1 MNYRPLADTGLTVST
16 LCLGTMTY
24 GEQNDEREAF
34 EQLDMALAAG
44 INFIDT
50 AEMYS
55 VPPRAETMGSTEA
68 IIGRWLAQRGCRDQ
82 VVIATKVAGPG
93 GDWLTYIRGGDN
105 HLDRSNILAAADAS
119 LRRLQTDVI
128 DLYQLHWPERQNNR
142 FGQLGYEHHDDAEQ
156 ATLLESLDALG
167 ELVRAGKVR
176 HVGVSNETPWG
187 LMRFLHLAE
196 QHDLPRMV
204 SIQNPYSLLNRTFE
218 IGLAEISHR
227 ENVGLL
233 AYSPLGFGVLSGKY
247 LNGQLPADSRLRLF
261 PDYTR
266 YSNPQAQKA
275 THDYVALARDHGLDP
290 AQMALAFVTSRP
302 FVTSNIIGA
311 TTLAQLRSNLDSAE
325 LTLGDDLIEDIEQI
339 HTRHPNP
346 SP

>member
-1 MNYRPLADTGLTVST
+1 MIYRPLADTGLNVSA
-16 LCLGTMTY
+16 LCLGTMTF
-24 GEQNDEREAF
+24 GEQNNEREAF
-34 EQLDMALAAG
+34 EQLDLALAAG
-44 INFIDT
+44 VNFIDT

-55 VPPRAETMGSTEA
+55 VPPRAETMGSTETV
-68 IIGRWLAQRGCRDQ
+68 IGRWLAERGCRDQ

-93 GDWLTYIRGGDN
+93 GDWLNYIRGGDN
-105 HLDRSNILAAADAS
+105 HLDRANILAAADAS

-128 DLYQLHWPERQNNR
+128 DLYQLHWPERDNNR
-142 FGQLGYEHHDDAEQ
+142 FGQLGYRHHDDAEQ
-156 ATLLESLDALG
+156 VTLLETLEALG
-167 ELVRAGKVR
+167 ELVQAGKIR

-247 LNGQLPADSRLRLF
+247 LNGQLPAASRLRLF

-275 THDYVALARDHGLDP
+275 THDYVTLAHDHGLDP

-302 FVTSNIIGA
+302 FLTSNIIGA
-311 TTLAQLRSNLDSAE
+311 TTLAQLRSNLDSIEQTLSDE
-325 LTLGDDLIEDIEQI
+325 LLDDIEQI
-339 HTRHPNP
+339 HARHPNP

>member
-1 MNYRPLADTGLTVST
+1 MIYRPLADTGLNVSA
-16 LCLGTMTY
+16 LCLGTMTF

-34 EQLDMALAAG
+34 QQLDLALDAG
-44 INFIDT
+44 VNFIDT

-68 IIGRWLAQRGCRDQ
+68 IIGRWLADRGCRDQ
-82 VVIATKVAGPG
+82 MVIATKVAGPG
-93 GDWLTYIRGGDN
+93 GDWLSYIRGGDN
-105 HLDRSNILAAADAS
+105 HLDRANILAAADAS

-128 DLYQLHWPERQNNR
+128 DLYQLHWPERDNNR
-142 FGQLGYEHHDDAEQ
+142 FGQLGYQHHDDAEQ
-156 ATLLESLDALG
+156 VTLLETLEALG
-167 ELVRAGKVR
+167 ELVQAGKIR

-247 LNGQLPADSRLRLF
+247 LNGQLPDASRLSLF

-266 YSNPQAQKA
+266 YSNPQAQEA
-275 THDYVALARDHGLDP
+275 TRDYVTLARDHGLDP
-290 AQMALAFVTSRP
+290 AQMALALVTSRP
-302 FVTSNIIGA
+302 FLTSNIIGA
-311 TTLAQLRSNLDSAE
+311 TTLAQLRSNLDSIE
-325 LTLGDDLIEDIEQI
+325 LTLSDELMDEIEQI
-339 HTRHPNP
+339 HSQHPNP

>member
-1 MNYRPLADTGLTVST
+1 MIYRPLADTGLTVSA
-16 LCLGTMTY
+16 LCLGTMTF
-24 GEQNDEREAF
+24 GEQNNEREAF
-34 EQLDMALAAG
+34 EQLDTALAAG

-55 VPPRAETMGSTEA
+55 IPPRAETMGSTET

-93 GDWLTYIRGGDN
+93 GDWLSYIRGGDN

-142 FGQLGYEHHDDAEQ
+142 FGQLGYEHHDDAERV
-156 ATLLESLDALG
+156 TLLQTLEALS
-167 ELVRAGKVR
+167 ELVHAGKVR

-187 LMRFLHLAE
+187 LMRLLHLAE

-227 ENVGLL
+227 EDVGLL

-247 LNGQLPADSRLRLF
+247 LNGQLPEASRLRLF

-290 AQMALAFVTSRP
+290 AQMALAFVTGRS

-311 TTLAQLRSNLDSAE
+311 TTLAQLHSNLDSADLSLSDE
-325 LTLGDDLIEDIEQI
+325 LLEDIEQI